1 MKNHLL
7 TICLALLSFGA
18 QAQEPAT
25 GTTPQAPAAAPS
37 RPMPSQATPQM
48 MAKELGL
55 TDKQVE
61 ELNSVDREHQD
72 RIRELQR
79 AGLDQQAKRARTI
92 ELRDRKQAEIRKVM
106 TAEQW
111 AQWQQMKQSQRDA
124 SLKQH
129 QERKQLAPHQE

>member
-1 MKNHLL
+1 MKKHLF

-25 GTTPQAPAAAPS
+25 GTTQQAPAAAPAK
-37 RPMPSQATPQM
+37 PMPAQATPQM

-55 TDKQVE
+55 TEKQVE
-61 ELNSVDREHQD
+61 DLNRLDREHQD
-72 RIRELQR
+72 RIRELHR

-92 ELRDRKQAEIRKVM
+92 ELRDRKVAEQKAVM

-129 QERKQLAPHQE
+129 QERKQQAPHQE